1 MFTALEKQSNTFAGA
16 KFMRKMFFFVLAAA
30 ALLLM
35 VPAQNAQAQS
45 ETPKVE
51 IGAQYSLLRLR
62 DFDTTDN
69 GVGTRVTF
77 NLADSFGIEGEVNFF
92 PQGRLNFANLLSDN
106 SKRTQVLFGVKT
118 GMRSEKAGIFGKF
131 RPGFIRFSEGDT
143 ITGLSASD
151 TEFALDFGGVFELY
165 PTRHVALRFDV
176 GDTIIRFSNPV
187 IFGDTAYRHNL
198 QISTGVAFRF

>member
-16 KFMRKMFFFVLAAA
+16 KFMRKMFLFVLAAA

-51 IGAQYSLLRLR
+51 IGAHYTLLRLR

-69 GVGTRVTF
+69 GIGTRVTF
-77 NLADSFGIEGEVNFF
+77 NLADSFGIEGELNFF
-92 PQGRLNFANLLSDN
+92 PQERLNFANLISGN
-106 SKRTQVLFGVKT
+106 SRRTQALFGVKT

-131 RPGFIRFSEGDT
+131 RPGFIRFSEGDS
-143 ITGLSASD
+143 IPGLSSSD

-165 PTRHVALRFDV
+165 PTRAIALRFDV
-176 GDTIIRFSNPV
+176 GDTIIRFSNPAV
-187 IFGDTAYRHNL
+187 FGDTAYRHNL